1 MCAIFVF
8 RPILRRISPVNKLR
22 LTCERE
28 KEESV
33 GTLKEAVVVVTGAS
47 RGLGRAIAEELAGG
61 GAKVVVNYSRSKEP
75 AEEVVNQISES
86 GGEAIAVQADVS
98 DAEQAQKLI
107 DQALERFNRVDVL
120 INNAGINIDHTL
132 RKLSVEDWDK
142 VIQVDLNSA
151 FYTVHAVL
159 PHMTDQGGGKII
171 NMSSFVGEAGNIG
184 QANYSAAKAGLL
196 GFTKTAAQELAR
208 FGITVNAIAPGFIE
222 TDMVANIP
230 EEAQQK
236 LRKQVPL
243 GRFGKPE
250 EVARAVRYLIEDGD
264 YITGQ
269 SLDINGGI
277 YIRT

>member
-98 DAEQAQKLI
+98 HAE
-107 DQALERFNRVDVL
+107 QALERFNRVDVL

-250 EVARAVRYLIEDGD
+250 EVARAVRYLIVDGD

-269 SLDINGGI
+269 SIDINGGI